1 MIPTLDQ
8 RIWIIFCWY
17 LVLQCF
23 FTGQHT
29 NAASSSGSAADR
41 SLRLLDDSE
50 LALLGIYRQ
59 HPASDETAGSFSSV
73 SRSSGVPSPRAHEAP
88 FLSGPGST
96 RINNNRKINLVSY
109 TASIDNI
116 LNSFEDENDDD
127 NDEDDDDVVN
137 RRFELGDHRIVTT
150 TSAKPY
156 ERNHEADVRSEKAAQ
171 PARHR
176 LLVNQIVQKY
186 YPNQRRHRRSLL
198 LRRSARSIQTDPES
212 GDSKPKSDEA
222 FASSSFSSLVTLS
235 PSSISTTTPPPIVSA
250 GHQRTRIEPVVH
262 EPSNQMS
269 SSNYNQNSEY
279 DKPEKNGKMAVT
291 DIIRSNN
298 SEHNFASNLTLAN
311 VGHSSSGNNR
321 ASAGVASGTLSQTR
335 TQDAAGPE
343 VEHQTETKSVKI
355 RTALGEDS
363 ATHQRLPVP
372 ETNTSTQSAV
382 ISTQTVT
389 ATVNGRAAEV
399 VSPGVSAVVER
410 TITPREHLPR
420 NSYSATNVDSF
431 NLLDVGVPVSNSS
444 ERMTVA
450 AIGGVGAVDSSST
463 HTSEP
468 KQHETRTSN
477 NIFAG
482 ENFDEQIIFLNGG
495 DLLEASPEQ
504 YDMRQFGKV
513 ERDIGMSDLRN
524 INPFLSDEPIALPLR
539 PIIRG
544 PTDDHTEDNVVVIYA
559 EQHETVTLACEVDAD
574 ITSSVWLKDGQMVHI
589 MDKKSRTDDVRFVR
603 ESHGGITIRNVM
615 LEDDGVWQ
623 CEAENARGFFFNGRP
638 IKLVVLDPPK
648 EPYLLIDQRR
658 LDAGNMF
665 IPVKENSELTLACVS
680 EGGNPKPSLSWEVLL
695 SPGIDRHAQKISN
708 DVLELQE
715 IKRDKDKEP
724 YKINTGAIS
733 EAKLPAVFRV
743 HHNARILCVMEHP
756 TLKMRQNASILLD
769 VQYTPSF
776 AITRTPGF
784 GYPLRE
790 GIEVSLKCDVDSNPP
805 STPVW
810 QKDDGETPVPQT
822 GDGFLNFSSIRR
834 EHSGWYKCTSR
845 HLNFQYS
852 SIGYYLSVRYDSVD
866 VTSEPVEQDLPLSSS
881 SSSSSA
887 TSAAAGLQLGANN
900 FKGGQMEVELGGSV
914 TLQCPQGSL
923 GCWSHL
929 DPITA
934 RLKGLGVGISTPTGQ
949 FSLKDVV
956 YQDAGTYK
964 CVGQSSTNR
973 KKLEVLQ
980 TVSIAVKGAP
990 TVIARNTTPVA
1001 FPGSPLHLSVEFC
1014 ANPPA
1019 YAARWLHGDLV
1030 YTPGKKYGDDVLAY
1044 GFIDLPTPF
1053 CKEARLTYVH
1063 MHEKVPRTF
1072 YFIVSSP
1079 GGVAE
1084 AIFNVNFTLK
1094 HKTTGSSL
1102 SSFSASSASSS
1113 GGSVGIFGSASSSFP
1128 SVSSSSSSSSSSAS
1142 ASGGGGLSSG
1152 GSGYKIN
1159 TNTINNMPN
1168 NGLDEDEEL
1177 MEPEEI
1183 HFPIFGSGANGPS
1196 LLICKH
1202 YSTLYR
1208 CYSVLLAL
1216 LTCFRYVLLK
1226 Y

>member
-1 MIPTLDQ
+1 MIPNVDQ

-23 FTGQHT
+23 FAGYDVVPTSSA
-29 NAASSSGSAADR
+29 AASSPNHEAAALDQ
-41 SLRLLDDSE
+41 SLRLLDDAE
-50 LALLGIYRQ
+50 LEMLGIRR
-59 HPASDETAGSFSSV
+59 PPG
-73 SRSSGVPSPRAHEAP
+73 RS
-88 FLSGPGST
+88 GST
-96 RINNNRKINLVSY
+96 YHETVTTTTTSSPSSSPSLSLFAPSRGSARINNNRKINLVSY
-109 TASIDNI
+109 TANLDNI
-116 LNSFEDENDDD
+116 LNSLEDEDEEEDRED
-127 NDEDDDDVVN
+127 LEDDLDDLEEVV
-137 RRFELGDHRIVTT
+137 DRIPV
-150 TSAKPY
+150 SGAKLY
-156 ERNHEADVRSEKAAQ
+156 ERNHEAANAVQ
-171 PARHR
+171 HR

-186 YPNQRRHRRSLL
+186 YPSRNHRRHRRSSA
-198 LRRSARSIQTDPES
+198 LRRSARS
-212 GDSKPKSDEA
+212 SDLA
-222 FASSSFSSLVTLS
+222 QASSSS
-235 PSSISTTTPPPIVSA
+235 PSSTPKPPTESIV
-250 GHQRTRIEPVVH
+250 QQP
-262 EPSNQMS
+262 S
-269 SSNYNQNSEY
+269 SSSSHQNNQHHQSSSVNYRTSDEHEQQQDSDNSD
-279 DKPEKNGKMAVT
+279 DKPETEGDGKKMAVKNA
-291 DIIRSNN
+291 IRSNN
-298 SEHNFASNLTLAN
+298 SEHNFVRNATLAN
-311 VGHSSSGNNR
+311 AQHSSSDKSRQGDEE
-321 ASAGVASGTLSQTR
+321 ATDVV
-335 TQDAAGPE
+335 PE
-343 VEHQTETKSVKI
+343 VGQDQREAT
-355 RTALGEDS
+355 TA
-363 ATHQRLPVP
+363 T
-372 ETNTSTQSAV
+372 ETNTSTMGAV
-382 ISTQTVT
+382 TVT
-389 ATVNGRAAEV
+389 QAVKVAEAAATELTKPETTNTHQQSKSSANKLAQSHPFEERRAQEC
-399 VSPGVSAVVER
+399 
-410 TITPREHLPR
+410 
-420 NSYSATNVDSF
+420 F
-431 NLLDVGVPVSNSS
+431 LL
-444 ERMTVA
+444 A
-450 AIGGVGAVDSSST
+450 LIF
-463 HTSEP
+463 EP
-468 KQHETRTSN
+468 LKQL
-477 NIFAG
+477 I
-482 ENFDEQIIFLNGG
+482 
-495 DLLEASPEQ
+495 P
-504 YDMRQFGKV
+504 
-513 ERDIGMSDLRN
+513 
-524 INPFLSDEPIALPLR
+524 
-539 PIIRG
+539 
-544 PTDDHTEDNVVVIYA
+544 
-559 EQHETVTLACEVDAD
+559 
-574 ITSSVWLKDGQMVHI
+574 
-589 MDKKSRTDDVRFVR
+589 
-603 ESHGGITIRNVM
+603 
-615 LEDDGVWQ
+615 
-623 CEAENARGFFFNGRP
+623 
-638 IKLVVLDPPK
+638 DPPK

-680 EGGNPKPSLSWEVLL
+680 EGGNPKPVLSWEVLL
-695 SPGIDRHAQKISN
+695 SPGIDRHAQKVSN

-715 IKRDKDKEP
+715 IKREKDKEP
-724 YKINTGAIS
+724 SYKINTGAIS

-805 STPVW
+805 SPPLW
-810 QKDDGETPVPQT
+810 QKDDGDTPVPQT

-887 TSAAAGLQLGANN
+887 SSSATSAAAGGGGGGGGGIGGLPNGANN

-964 CVGQSSTNR
+964 CVGQSAANR

-1001 FPGSPLHLSVEFC
+1001 FPGSPLHLAVEFC

-1094 HKTTGSSL
+1094 HK
-1102 SSFSASSASSS
+1102 A
-1113 GGSVGIFGSASSSFP
+1113 
-1128 SVSSSSSSSSSSAS
+1128 SSSSSSSGPGSSSS
-1142 ASGGGGLSSG
+1142 SGGGGGGSGTFGSVGPFGSSLSSAGGSLSSG

-1159 TNTINNMPN
+1159 TNTINNLPPN
-1168 NGLDEDEEL
+1168 GNGLGDGGDGDEEL

-1183 HFPIFGSGANGPS
+1183 HFPIFGSGAAAS
-1196 LLICKH
+1196 WRHFTATTAITTAATIATTTTTTIAT
-1202 YSTLYR
+1202 TLYR
-1208 CYSVLLAL
+1208 CYSVLLLAL
-1216 LTCFRYVLLK
+1216 LTCFRYVL

>member
-1 MIPTLDQ
+1 MIPTAHQ
-8 RIWIIFCWY
+8 RVWIIFCWY

-23 FTGQHT
+23 F
-29 NAASSSGSAADR
+29 ASHRLFPTATANGGSADQ
-41 SLRLLDDSE
+41 SLPLLDDSE
-50 LALLGIYRQ
+50 LLLLGIHRQ
-59 HPASDETAGSFSSV
+59 QQSNYASSSSSSRFSMK
-73 SRSSGVPSPRAHEAP
+73 AHETP
-88 FLSGPGST
+88 YSDGRTNT

-109 TASIDNI
+109 TSSIDNF
-116 LNSFEDENDDD
+116 LNSLE
-127 NDEDDDDVVN
+127 DEDDNFVRPFDDT
-137 RRFELGDHRIVTT
+137 HIVAF
-150 TSAKPY
+150 AKLY
-156 ERNHEADVRSEKAAQ
+156 EQNHQANEGIDEVAQ
-171 PARHR
+171 PARHQ
-176 LLVNQIVQKY
+176 LLVNKIVQQY
-186 YPNQRRHRRSLL
+186 YPNQHRHRRSLFQ
-198 LRRSARSIQTDPES
+198 RRSTRSTSAGSDSGVARPHSPT
-212 GDSKPKSDEA
+212 
-222 FASSSFSSLVTLS
+222 SSYSTLS
-235 PSSISTTTPPPIVSA
+235 PSSISTSSPPLVSHHGA
-250 GHQRTRIEPVVH
+250 RIEPVVQ

-269 SSNYNQNSEY
+269 SSNYNKNSEY
-279 DKPEKNGKMAVT
+279 DKSEKNGKMAVT

-298 SEHNFASNLTLAN
+298 SDHNFVRNLTLAIAE
-311 VGHSSSGNNR
+311 HSSSDKNR
-321 ASAGVASGTLSQTR
+321 ERGEKSSAPAVTLPEQPKK
-335 TQDAAGPE
+335 QDAVTE
-343 VEHQTETKSVKI
+343 VEQGKGTKSAVGVD
-355 RTALGEDS
+355 R
-363 ATHQRLPVP
+363 ATHQHHPDSK
-372 ETNTSTQSAV
+372 TNTSTQKAV
-382 ISTQTVT
+382 TSTQTT
-389 ATVNGRAAEV
+389 QLTTVEDSSIAVEMAPPEV
-399 VSPGVSAVVER
+399 DSVVER
-410 TITPREHLPR
+410 TITPREHLPQ
-420 NSYSATNVDSF
+420 NIYSGINVDSL
-431 NLLDVGVPVSNSS
+431 NLLDDSVHVSKSSKSLTATNS
-444 ERMTVA
+444 
-450 AIGGVGAVDSSST
+450 GDSST
-463 HTSEP
+463 RFTS
-468 KQHETRTSN
+468 KQEVQSMSSN
-477 NIFAG
+477 NLFAS

-495 DLLEASPEQ
+495 DLLEGSPEQ

-513 ERDIGMSDLRN
+513 ERDVKMSELRN
-524 INPFLSDEPIALPLR
+524 SNPFLNDEPVALPLR

-544 PTDDHTEDNVVVIYA
+544 PTDDHTEENVVVIYA
-559 EQHETVTLACEVDAD
+559 EQHETAMLACEVDAD

-589 MDKKSRTDDVRFVR
+589 MDKKSRTDDIRFVR
-603 ESHGGITIRNVM
+603 ESHGGLTIRNVM

-715 IKRDKDKEP
+715 IKRDKDKES
-724 YKINTGAIS
+724 YKINTGAVS
-733 EAKLPAVFRV
+733 EAKLSAVFRV

-810 QKDDGETPVPQT
+810 QKDEGETPVPQT

-881 SSSSSA
+881 SSSA
-887 TSAAAGLQLGANN
+887 TSAAAGLQNGANN

-1014 ANPPA
+1014 ANPAA

-1102 SSFSASSASSS
+1102 ASFSANS
-1113 GGSVGIFGSASSSFP
+1113 GGAGPLGSASSSLS
-1128 SVSSSSSSSSSSAS
+1128 SVSAS
-1142 ASGGGGLSSG
+1142 ASGGAAGVGGVGAGGSGLSSG

-1159 TNTINNMPN
+1159 TNTINNLPN

-1183 HFPIFGSGANGPS
+1183 HFPIFGSGANGSP
-1196 LLICKH
+1196 LLICLSGLLRRKRKR
-1202 YSTLYR
+1202 TLVFWLG
-1208 CYSVLLAL
+1208 SQ
-1216 LTCFRYVLLK
+1216 TPGIMQS
-1226 Y
+1226 